1 MKKRLA
7 LLLAVVMAIFSL
19 GMVSFAKGNSI
30 TEMSWSDGEQ
40 AVKESGIKGSFV
52 TLDEIDIKF
61 WVPNDYKPVKITDDE
76 KEDGFIA
83 YYENSK
89 TKGVV
94 SVMYVDLN
102 GMSLE
107 EYKKELKGMSDVTE
121 VEDCIINDIKCVG
134 YRMPEQDSLCLFYT
148 TQKGYGLEFTFAP
161 VTDDDDDS
169 IQIPAYIMS
178 SIMEAE

>member
-19 GMVSFAKGNSI
+19 GMVSFAKGNNV

-61 WVPNDYKPVKITDDE
+61 WVPNDYKPVKITAEE
-76 KEDGFIA
+76 KEEGYIA

>member
-7 LLLAVVMAIFSL
+7 LLLAVIMAVFSL
-19 GMVSFAKGNSI
+19 GMVSFAKETNV

-61 WVPNDYKPVKITDDE
+61 WIPNDYKPVKITDEE
-76 KEDGFIA
+76 KEEGYIA
-83 YYENSK
+83 YYENPK
-89 TKGVV
+89 TNGVV
-94 SVMYVDLN
+94 SVMYVDLE

-107 EYKKELKGMSDVTE
+107 NYKKELKGMSDVKDI
-121 VEDCIINDIKCVG
+121 EDCIINDIKCIG
-134 YRMPEQDSLCLFYT
+134 YRMPEQDSLTLSYGT
-148 TQKGYGLEFTFAP
+148 ENGYILEFTFAP
-161 VTDDDDDS
+161 VTDEDDDS

-178 SIMEAE
+178 SIMEDE

>member
-1 MKKRLA
+1 
-7 LLLAVVMAIFSL
+7 
-19 GMVSFAKGNSI
+19 
-30 TEMSWSDGEQ
+30 MSWSDGEQ

-61 WVPNDYKPVKITDDE
+61 WVPNDYKPVKITAEE
-76 KEDGFIA
+76 KEEGYIA